1 MERVAEKTKIREDL
15 EKVFEGNK
23 EKVDDI
29 MTLAMFPYIS
39 SYSYSRLA
47 RWQRYTKTPSA
58 REISPGDIT
67 RLTQSITEK
76 DRRPC
81 YVFVRKKLERWN
93 SVLLTP
99 QAGLLTEAAC
109 RHTLGAQQGEHCPGA
124 DE

>member
-1 MERVAEKTKIREDL
+1 MERVAEKTKMREDL

-39 SYSYSRLA
+39 SYSYSGLA

-58 REISPGDIT
+58 REMSPGDIT

-76 DRRPC
+76 DRQALLRL
-81 YVFVRKKLERWN
+81 RSERIGKWS

-99 QAGLLTEAAC
+99 QAGRLTEQSG
-109 RHTLGAQQGEHCPGA
+109 RHTLGAQQGEHCLGA

>member
-1 MERVAEKTKIREDL
+1 METRRTVC
-15 EKVFEGNK
+15 VFEGNK

-58 REISPGDIT
+58 REMSPGDIT

-76 DRRPC
+76 DRQALLRL
-81 YVFVRKKLERWN
+81 RSERIGKMELCAVD
-93 SVLLTP
+93 STS
-99 QAGLLTEAAC
+99 
-109 RHTLGAQQGEHCPGA
+109 TLGAQQGEHCLGA